1 MMKKLSSFGFLILP
15 LASLWGAF
23 EMFKE
28 ATKEVND
35 VSDFG
40 TISGTLNGA
49 GSVLEGIASD
59 TRQLGSIFK

>member
-1 MMKKLSSFGFLILP
+1 MKKQFIMLLILNFI
-15 LASLWGAF
+15 LCSC
-23 EMFKE
+23 
-28 ATKEVND
+28 
-35 VSDFG
+35 G